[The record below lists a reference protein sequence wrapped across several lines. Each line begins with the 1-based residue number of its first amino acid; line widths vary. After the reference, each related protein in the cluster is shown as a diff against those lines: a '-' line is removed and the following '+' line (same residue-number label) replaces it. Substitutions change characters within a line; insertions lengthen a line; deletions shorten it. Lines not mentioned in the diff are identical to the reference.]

1 MVYSTN
7 LVRFKSSTLYIACA
21 FILNALL
28 RIRLEKNEISTV
40 RDSPMYQD
48 FLNTHVNFDIDSI
61 EVILQ
66 LAHIEIA
73 SLHHEESLKVSR
85 RERAQNENLTRI
97 VHEYSQTNYSY
108 RLCRRIGYR
117 YMS

>member
-48 FLNTHVNFDIDSI
+48 FLNTLVYFDIGSI

-73 SLHHEESLKVSR
+73 SLHHKESLKVSQ

-108 RLCRRIGYR
+108 RPCRRIGYQ

>member
-1 MVYSTN
+1 
-7 LVRFKSSTLYIACA
+7 
-21 FILNALL
+21 
-28 RIRLEKNEISTV
+28 
-40 RDSPMYQD
+40 MYQD
-48 FLNTHVNFDIDSI
+48 FLNTLVYFDIGSI

-97 VHEYSQTNYSY
+97 VHSQTNYSY
-108 RLCRRIGYR
+108 RPCRRIG
-117 YMS
+117 